1 MVSLKWGFPQSVT
14 DIILLN
20 SVFTI
25 SPTCLNETTLK
36 GFNYNQNIWDLINQ
50 NICILLNLTLK
61 LFKVKTYIPINLK
74 DFGIDC
80 RSSLLISISL

>member
-1 MVSLKWGFPQSVT
+1 
-14 DIILLN
+14 
-20 SVFTI
+20 
-25 SPTCLNETTLK
+25 LNETTLK